1 LEVLLAKEHYYSTRP
16 DRDFINNVVVV
27 EKKKIALEIQ
37 RKMEWKVQP
46 QILDQL
52 QLDVIKMPDPKLLE
66 EAEKRYLTRESFY
79 SGNTLATSSFFLIL
93 NPWSRMPFNF
103 FLPSFPFVT
112 FFFILDRFN
121 SDYSDMELSAAYVS
135 AIFVPVMLYIVVRS
149 SIIYNRFPGMN
160 ELKDKLIDNFNKT
173 PLSKQDI
180 ERMKKR
186 NEKFKKKE
194 ENKNK

>member
-112 FFFILDRFN
+112 FFFVLDRFN